1 MFVNNFGF
9 DFYFD
14 QKIILFFF
22 LASIVGAYLRFLLVF
37 LANQKE
43 LKNFRSFMTFVLLPP
58 IGYLITNV
66 ISSNIALSLGM
77 VGALSIVRF
86 RTPVKNPLE
95 LVYYFMLITIG
106 IVLNVEPNFALNFCI
121 FLGIVLTI
129 FKLINIFFD
138 KNVLYKELFDSNSEY
153 FFNLSVNL
161 KNEIK
166 TSKYKNYLKHSSFD
180 GESYFYIYSSNKKNV
195 IEDVLN
201 TIESSN
207 IISYSFDY

>member
-1 MFVNNFGF
+1 MFINNFGF

-14 QKIILFFF
+14 QRIILFFF
-22 LASIVGAYLRFLLVF
+22 LASLVGAYLRFLLVF
-37 LANQKE
+37 FANQKE

-129 FKLINIFFD
+129 FKLINLFFD
-138 KNVLYKELFDSNSEY
+138 KNVLYKELFDNNAEY

-161 KNEIK
+161 KNEIQ
-166 TSKYKNYLKHSSFD
+166 TSKYDNYLKHSSFD

-201 TIESSN
+201 TIEASN

>member
-1 MFVNNFGF
+1 MFINNFGF

-14 QKIILFFF
+14 QRIILFFF
-22 LASIVGAYLRFLLVF
+22 LASLVGAYLRFLLVF
-37 LANQKE
+37 FANQKE

-129 FKLINIFFD
+129 FKLINLFFD
-138 KNVLYKELFDSNSEY
+138 KNVLYKELFDNNAEY

-161 KNEIK
+161 KNEIQK
-166 TSKYKNYLKHSSFD
+166 SKYDNYLKHSSFD

-201 TIESSN
+201 TIEASN

>member
-1 MFVNNFGF
+1 MFINNFGF

-14 QKIILFFF
+14 QIIILFFF
-22 LASIVGAYLRFLLVF
+22 LASLVGAYLRFLLVF
-37 LANQKE
+37 FANQKE

-129 FKLINIFFD
+129 FKLINLFFD
-138 KNVLYKELFDSNSEY
+138 KNVLYKELFDNNAEY

-161 KNEIK
+161 KNEIQ
-166 TSKYKNYLKHSSFD
+166 TSKYDNYLKHSSFD

-201 TIESSN
+201 TIEASN